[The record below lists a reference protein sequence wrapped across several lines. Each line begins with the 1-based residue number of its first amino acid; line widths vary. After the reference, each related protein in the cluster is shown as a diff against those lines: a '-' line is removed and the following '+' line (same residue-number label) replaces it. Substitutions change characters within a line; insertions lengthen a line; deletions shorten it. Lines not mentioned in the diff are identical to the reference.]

1 MHSNA
6 KKVQEALISLGYEAE
21 VVEFSESTRTS
32 QEAASAIGTSVAQ
45 IAKSM
50 IFARGDAGGDAG
62 VLVVTSGANRV
73 STTKVAELLGGE
85 IGRADAGM
93 VRKLTGFP
101 IGGVPPV
108 AHVEGMEVLIDEDLT
123 RFDEVW
129 AAAGTPN
136 AVFRATP
143 GALIEMTGGR
153 VADIKEESR

>member
-6 KKVQEALISLGYEAE
+6 KKVQGTLISLGHEAE

-50 IFARGDAGGDAG
+50 IFARGDAG

-73 STTKVAELLGGE
+73 STGKVAGLLGGE
-85 IGRADAGM
+85 IGRADADM

-136 AVFRATP
+136 AVFRTTP